1 MPLNIYSLK
10 QLKDSPPYIY
20 IYIIQ
25 VNQMSQTLPS
35 QLFSIKWRSL
45 LGSSGGHKIESSI
58 SEITDNAFDAGA
70 NNITVFVNPAKN
82 CFAVL
87 DDGSGFANITH
98 ALGSGTGLTVK
109 TKGKIGNKNTGMF
122 ASIAHF
128 KSKKTS
134 ILSRY
139 KMDGDAVKD
148 ETIAIHQQLVMYP
161 ELISE
166 ICNRPGIN
174 MDAADRLIMEGANRK
189 IFIDASTG
197 DRDSFVSVDVNQIKD
212 LFDQNQQIV
221 DFFQVEENHGT
232 LICYEFSQGSEIFAS
247 FCSTIKQILDKM
259 ELITYNTPKYLKSET
274 LKTINYV
281 NIAFPERNQIL
292 NNESCKKG
300 FLLGKDAI
308 IDKDDQDWCEE
319 EDNSFFR
326 NCESKTNKNISIRNI
341 IYRNQNDG
349 KLFNILSIEPLGKF
363 YKIDE
368 SGEKQELPEDTEFP
382 GDSIAQIYITFSVIS
397 QDEGD
402 RQAEIM
408 RKKVDT
414 LRRIAVFY
422 GGRFLNFGDF
432 NGWTQER
439 SLRNVRIAFE
449 ISYEAIDLVN
459 IQSMKSRIDLNGAHP
474 VIKNTISKI
483 ICPIVAKFT
492 GTNFLSHEGIS
503 DWTLPANENI
513 IKQALGIP
521 LPPKPVALA
530 VAVAVVVARPVTMTI
545 TPLAQATNTNTN
557 TNVNATMIHRNE
569 ANVFPSLNKVQA
581 KEHLNRI
588 KTRLTNGGIVGPKS
602 KGDKSRLFSLLNTI
616 VKEMVFEDDLWD
628 DYIDSIAELID
639 CSSAKNTSI
648 IKDANKLQDYL

>member
-1 MPLNIYSLK
+1 
-10 QLKDSPPYIY
+10 
-20 IYIIQ
+20 
-25 VNQMSQTLPS
+25 MSQTLPS

-45 LGSSGGHKIESSI
+45 LGSAGGHNIESSI

-70 NNITVFVNPAKN
+70 NNITILVNPAKN

-87 DDGSGFANITH
+87 DDGSGFSNITH

-128 KSKKTS
+128 NAKKTS

-139 KMDGDAVKD
+139 KMDGDEVKD

-166 ICNRPGIN
+166 ICNRTGIN

-189 IFIDASTG
+189 IHFDAATG

-212 LFDQNQQIV
+212 LFNQNQQIV

-232 LICYEFSQGSEIFAS
+232 IICYEFSQGSEIFAS

-274 LKTINYV
+274 PKTINYV
-281 NIAFPERNQIL
+281 NIVFPERNQIL

-308 IDKDDQDWCEE
+308 LDKDDQDWYEE

-326 NCESKTNKNISIRNI
+326 NCESNINISIRNI

-363 YKIDE
+363 YKINE
-368 SGEKQELPEDTEFP
+368 TGEKQELPEDTEFP

-397 QDEGD
+397 QAEGD
-402 RQAEIM
+402 KQAEIM
-408 RKKVDT
+408 GKKVDE
-414 LRRIAVFY
+414 LRRIAFFY

-432 NGWTQER
+432 NGWAQER

-492 GTNFLSHEGIS
+492 GTNFLSHEGVGN
-503 DWTLPANENI
+503 WKLPANENI
-513 IKQALGIP
+513 IKLALGIP
-521 LPPKPVALA
+521 LPPKPVA

-545 TPLAQATNTNTN
+545 TPLEQATNANTN
-557 TNVNATMIHRNE
+557 ANANVNTNANAAMIHRNE

-588 KTRLTNGGIVGPKS
+588 KTRLTNGGITGPKS